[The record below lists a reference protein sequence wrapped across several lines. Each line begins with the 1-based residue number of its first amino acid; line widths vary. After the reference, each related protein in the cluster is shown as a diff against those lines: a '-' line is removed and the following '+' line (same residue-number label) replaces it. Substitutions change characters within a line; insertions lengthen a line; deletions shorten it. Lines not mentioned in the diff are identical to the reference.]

1 MYKKRGKDVNMRFLF
16 GSVFFFFIL
25 LMTIVLFS
33 YFTLEQYWDK
43 PQDTSLR
50 YEFVFSPDFSGKNY
64 DLYLND
70 SLLYEGAPVS
80 VDTVISVNRFAVDNA
95 LLLVERE
102 SDIVSILVIKEKEGR
117 GVISLGADGAILNM
131 AK

>member
-1 MYKKRGKDVNMRFLF
+1 MRFLF

-50 YEFVFSPDFSGKNY
+50 YEFVFSPEFSGKNY

>member
-1 MYKKRGKDVNMRFLF
+1 MYKRRGKDTNMRFLF

-50 YEFVFSPDFSGKNY
+50 YEFVFSSEFSGKNY

-70 SLLYEGAPVS
+70 SLLYEGVPVNI
-80 VDTVISVNRFAVDNA
+80 DTVVAVNRFAVDNA
-95 LLLVERE
+95 LLVVERE
-102 SDIVSILVIKEKEGR
+102 TDIVSIHEIKEKQGR
-117 GVISLGADGAILNM
+117 GVISLGREGVELNM
-131 AK
+131 TE